1 MSGTDD
7 LAAVLGRI
15 PSGLFVVTA
24 RNASGQTTGMLASWV
39 QQAGFEPPAITVA
52 VKNGRY
58 VGEWLRQTNRLAVS
72 IVAASQKK
80 LLAQYGK
87 GFEPHE
93 DAFEGVAT
101 TQTSDG
107 IPVLSDAIGW
117 LAGEVSGSID
127 AGDHTIYVVR
137 LTEAGG
143 GPRLDQEQPWT
154 HIRKSGLGY

>member
-7 LAAVLGRI
+7 LAAVLGRV

-58 VGEWLRQTNRLAVS
+58 VGESLRQTNRLALS

-80 LLAQYGK
+80 LLAQYGR
-87 GFEPHE
+87 GAEPHE

-101 TQTSDG
+101 TQTSSG
-107 IPVLSDAIGW
+107 IAVLS
-117 LAGEVSGSID
+117 
-127 AGDHTIYVVR
+127 
-137 LTEAGG
+137 
-143 GPRLDQEQPWT
+143 
-154 HIRKSGLGY
+154 